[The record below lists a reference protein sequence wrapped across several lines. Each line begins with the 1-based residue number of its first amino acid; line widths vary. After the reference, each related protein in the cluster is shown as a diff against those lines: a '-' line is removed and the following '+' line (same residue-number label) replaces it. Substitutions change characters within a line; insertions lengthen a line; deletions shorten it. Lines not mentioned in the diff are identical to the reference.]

1 MRFLFA
7 ACLLVLNSC
16 ADELNPSTV
25 VVSKVKELAVEDLTY
40 SFEAMP
46 EPNQYKLIFKWP
58 VKTEPFYLR
67 SLHNRG
73 FQTSPLDTAYSE
85 ILEGGKHYT
94 YQVLKESGDMLTEL
108 KILPPHDIVL
118 SGNID
123 YAGDV
128 LLRANRIFI
137 RKDAVLTLLRS
148 NIIIRAH
155 EIIAEGGIIQNYPTG
170 FMECQRIGQA
180 YNGGNISVFAAKASG
195 SLAIVN
201 QGAQGCHPGA
211 KGGNGGAV
219 KVNIDDG
226 ERLHVNISLLR
237 ATGIPL
243 GPNGFRRLEEYGE
256 IGTACVSLK
265 KEDNRECL

>member
-7 ACLLVLNSC
+7 VCLLFLNGC
-16 ADELNPSTV
+16 ADELNPPAV
-25 VVSKVKELAVEDLTY
+25 VVSEVKELAVEDLTY

-67 SLHNRG
+67 SLHSKG
-73 FQTSPLDTAYSE
+73 FQTSPLDTVYSE

-94 YQVLKESGDMLTEL
+94 YQMLKENGDVLTEL
-108 KILPPHDIVL
+108 KVLPPHDIVL

-137 RKDAVLTLLRS
+137 RKDAMLTLLRS
-148 NIIIRAH
+148 NIIIRAK
-155 EIIAEGGIIQNYPTG
+155 EIIAEGGTIRNYPTD
-170 FMECQRIGQA
+170 FMECIRVGQA
-180 YNGGNISVFAAKASG
+180 YNGGDISIFSEKAAGK
-195 SLAIVN
+195 LTIVN
-201 QGAQGCHPGA
+201 QGALGCHPGA

-226 ERLHVNISLLR
+226 ERLNLDIQLLR
-237 ATGIPL
+237 ATGLPWK
-243 GPNGFRRLEEYGE
+243 NGFRPLHEYGE
-256 IGTACVSLK
+256 VGTACVSLK